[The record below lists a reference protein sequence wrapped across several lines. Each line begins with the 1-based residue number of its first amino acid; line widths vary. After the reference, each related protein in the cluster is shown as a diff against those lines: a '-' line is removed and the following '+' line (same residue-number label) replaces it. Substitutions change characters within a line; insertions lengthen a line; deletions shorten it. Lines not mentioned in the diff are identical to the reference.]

1 MTALDFLRLLI
12 ARLWSGRPINV
23 EATRQTD
30 GAEPDSDGGDSS
42 PAAAEVR
49 LLPWDLG
56 SYHRCHADQP
66 HQLEERV
73 GMVGR
78 EGGSTPQIAYTC
90 RVDAS
95 SCLLGVSTPA
105 REVWS
110 CRSDLSLRGR
120 DFSCIFERESGI
132 YS

>member
-1 MTALDFLRLLI
+1 MDFLRLLLV
-12 ARLWSGRPINV
+12 RLWSGRPINV

-30 GAEPDSDGGDSS
+30 GAEPDSEGGDSS

-78 EGGSTPQIAYTC
+78 EGESTPQIAKV
-90 RVDAS
+90 RVRGEG
-95 SCLLGVSTPA
+95 LHQRT
-105 REVWS
+105 
-110 CRSDLSLRGR
+110 LSRPGLSRR
-120 DFSCIFERESGI
+120 PPNPILF
-132 YS
+132 

>member
-1 MTALDFLRLLI
+1 MTASDFLRLLLV
-12 ARLWSGRPINV
+12 RLWSGRPINV

-30 GAEPDSDGGDSS
+30 GAEPDSEGGDSS

-78 EGGSTPQIAYTC
+78 EGGSTPQIAKVRVRGEGLHQRTLHRARTESQTPKPYTFL
-90 RVDAS
+90 RAH
-95 SCLLGVSTPA
+95 
-105 REVWS
+105 EVLFATQG
-110 CRSDLSLRGR
+110 RSPTS
-120 DFSCIFERESGI
+120 
-132 YS
+132 